1 MIPEITIIFI
11 AVFALFQVVITNL
24 AGVARIKNK
33 VHFYDEGDID
43 LRRRVRAHGNF
54 IETVPITLM
63 ALAGAEVMGASQTL
77 VGGLGASL
85 LIGRL
90 WHYYVIR
97 TIGWSNGRAA
107 SMMLTFVAMGGSA
120 IAILW
125 QAFAV

>member
-1 MIPEITIIFI
+1 MIPEITIIFVAI
-11 AVFALFQVVITNL
+11 FALMQVVITGL
-24 AGVARIKNK
+24 TGAARIKNE

-54 IETVPITLM
+54 TETVPITLM
-63 ALAGAEVMGASQTL
+63 AIAGAELMGVPVTL
-77 VGGLGASL
+77 IWGFGTVL
-85 LIGRL
+85 LVARL

-97 TIGWSNGRAA
+97 TVGWSKGRAG

-125 QAFAV
+125 QVFM

>member
-1 MIPEITIIFI
+1 MIPEITIIFVAI
-11 AVFALFQVVITNL
+11 FALIQVVITML
-24 AGVARIKNK
+24 AGAARIKNE

-54 IETVPITLM
+54 TETVPITLM
-63 ALAGAEVMGASQTL
+63 AMAGAELMGAPATL
-77 VGGLGASL
+77 IWVFGSVL

-97 TIGWSNGRAA
+97 TVGWSNGRAA

-125 QAFAV
+125 QAFM